1 MITDLSFSV
10 QKWMFSRKLKE
21 MIFSAPLWVLGEPC
35 FHRHSCWKLA
45 SISGRQLVR
54 EAWALPAGAK
64 KLKLKFG
71 GGTLRHRHITI
82 KPSWFLKLSFIF
94 QPFCSLTLRQLLLLH
109 PAIWECS
116 SLVLISILE
125 LFCLHSPMI

>member
-1 MITDLSFSV
+1 
-10 QKWMFSRKLKE
+10 MFSRKLKE

-54 EAWALPAGAK
+54 EAWALPDGAK

-71 GGTLRHRHITI
+71 GGDPEAQAHNNQTFLVSQALLYFSTL
-82 KPSWFLKLSFIF
+82 L
-94 QPFCSLTLRQLLLLH
+94 
-109 PAIWECS
+109 
-116 SLVLISILE
+116 
-125 LFCLHSPMI
+125 